1 MGQMGLVGHIRP
13 NVPLY
18 SAVNIHVTQTSSLW
32 PRNFF
37 ENICNRISPRG
48 TYSLNVRCSL
58 KAGSRSRI
66 IGLLLE
72 WSPGRTTDPPWGD
85 RPRNTGTLSYIQ
97 RSNSTNNQ

>member
-32 PRNFF
+32 PQNFF

-58 KAGSRSRI
+58 KAGYEVENHWAPPRVIPRADD
-66 IGLLLE
+66 GPAL
-72 WSPGRTTDPPWGD
+72 GRPAPDYG
-85 RPRNTGTLSYIQ
+85 NTVIHSAF
-97 RSNSTNNQ
+97 